1 MTFHDPLDDLTN
13 IEPGLGGTDDRTGME
28 PGISRK
34 YRRPQ
39 YGLGWLE
46 GLEAPSVIGRIKPL
60 IVLAAADTDY
70 AELVLTRA
78 QAHGYDVRHSRD
90 GKDAYNLICALEPN
104 ALIASGSLL
113 SINRYDLAQHVRANT
128 DARIRSMPI
137 LFMEA
142 HFRATEVMAGFNSGT
157 DDYLCKPLANERAL
171 LKALRRV
178 IASRRSPEPLTAL
191 LNEDEDVHEV
201 AAQYLLDT
209 RPAGIEIGLG
219 DLLWHADPQV
229 RARARAVLN
238 RLGTA
243 QAAAVLSEQAARE
256 VSSPHEGGSR

>member
-1 MTFHDPLDDLTN
+1 MTLPDPLDDLTN
-13 IEPGLGGTDDRTGME
+13 IEPGLGGLNDRSGME
-28 PGISRK
+28 PGIGHRV
-34 YRRPQ
+34 RRPQ

-46 GLEAPSVIGRIKPL
+46 GLEAPSVPGRIKPL
-60 IVLAAADTDY
+60 VILAAADADY
-70 AELVLTRA
+70 AELVLIRA
-78 QAHGYDVRHSRD
+78 GGHGYDIRHDRD
-90 GKDAYNLICALEPN
+90 GKEAYNLICALEPN
-104 ALIASGSLL
+104 AVIATGSLL
-113 SINRYDLAQHVRANT
+113 SINRYDLAQ
-128 DARIRSMPI
+128 RIRKNTNERVRTVPI

-178 IASRRSPEPLTAL
+178 VISCRRPEPLTAL

-209 RPAGIEIGLG
+209 RPIGIEIGLR
-219 DLLWHADPQV
+219 DLLWHAEPQV

-243 QAAAVLSEQAARE
+243 QAAAILSEHAASDI
-256 VSSPHEGGSR
+256 SSPQEGGSG

>member
-1 MTFHDPLDDLTN
+1 MTLPDPLDDITN
-13 IEPGLGGTDDRTGME
+13 IEPGLGGLDDLSGME

-46 GLEAPSVIGRIKPL
+46 GLEAPSVSGRIKPL
-60 IVLAAADTDY
+60 IVLAAADEDY
-70 AELVLTRA
+70 AELVQIKA

-90 GKDAYNLICALEPN
+90 GNEGYNLICALEPN
-104 ALIASGSLL
+104 ALVASGSLL
-113 SINRYDLAQHVRANT
+113 SIHRYDLAQRVRANT
-128 DARIRSMPI
+128 EARIRATPI

-142 HFRATEVMAGFNSGT
+142 HFKATEVMAGFNSGT

-178 IASRRSPEPLTAL
+178 VVSCRRPQPLTAL

-209 RPAGIEIGLG
+209 KPNGIEVSLG
-219 DLLWHADPQV
+219 DLLWQADPQI

-238 RLGTA
+238 RLGTV
-243 QAAAVLSEQAARE
+243 QAAAILSEHTAGE
-256 VSSPHEGGSR
+256 VTAPHEGGSG